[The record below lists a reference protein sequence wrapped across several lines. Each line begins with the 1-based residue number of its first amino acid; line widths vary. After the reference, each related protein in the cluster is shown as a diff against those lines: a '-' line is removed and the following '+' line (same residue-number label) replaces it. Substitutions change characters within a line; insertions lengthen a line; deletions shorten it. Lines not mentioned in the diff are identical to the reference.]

1 MDGRWFGVL
10 VSQRYNF
17 NRDIQQATEEEIR
30 EAGFEWQNVERSF
43 IWSNLEPDFI
53 RELVEFDQIYKTTL
67 EHHLIAALQGFATY
81 PSTFYQNMY
90 IYLKLNLAEQKQLKN
105 YSDRVGEMY
114 MNQLQQEQE
123 SRQIYSLVDGTG
135 RILDQIFC

>member
-1 MDGRWFGVL
+1 MR
-10 VSQRYNF
+10 
-17 NRDIQQATEEEIR
+17 TEAEIR
-30 EAGFEWQNVERSF
+30 EDGFEWQNVERSF

-90 IYLKLNLAEQKQLKN
+90 IYLQLNLAEQKELKC
-105 YSDRVGEMY
+105 YSERVGMLY
-114 MNQLQQEQE
+114 MDQLNKELE
-123 SRQIYSLVDGTG
+123 SRHIYSLIDGTG
-135 RILDQIFC
+135 RIQDQIVF

>member
-1 MDGRWFGVL
+1 MRTE
-10 VSQRYNF
+10 SQIR
-17 NRDIQQATEEEIR
+17 QQ
-30 EAGFEWQNVERSF
+30 GLEWDNVERSF

-90 IYLKLNLAEQKQLKN
+90 IYLKLNLAEQKELKC
-105 YSDRVGEMY
+105 YSERVGMLY
-114 MNQLQQEQE
+114 MNQLQQENE
-123 SRQIYSLVDGTG
+123 SRQTYSLLDHNGMVQ
-135 RILDQIFC
+135 DQIIF